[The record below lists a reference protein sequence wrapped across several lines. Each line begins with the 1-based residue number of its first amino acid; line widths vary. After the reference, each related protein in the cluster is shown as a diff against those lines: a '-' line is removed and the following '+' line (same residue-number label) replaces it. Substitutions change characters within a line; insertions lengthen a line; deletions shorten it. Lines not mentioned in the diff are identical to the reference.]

1 MDKNE
6 LIVRLLQSES
16 RELKARKEREL
27 QATIIEQERTAQTEL
42 RIQLAQL
49 EKQEKEEDNKN
60 KCVG

>member
-27 QATIIEQERTAQTEL
+27 QSTIIEQERTAQTEL

-49 EKQEKEEDNKN
+49 EKQDKEEDKQ
-60 KCVG
+60 

>member
-27 QATIIEQERTAQTEL
+27 QSTIIEQERTAQVEL
-42 RIQLAQL
+42 RIQLAQK
-49 EKQEKEEDNKN
+49 EKQEKEEDKQ
-60 KCVG
+60 

>member
-27 QATIIEQERTAQTEL
+27 QSTIIEQERTAQTEL

-49 EKQEKEEDNKN
+49 ERQDKEEDKQ
-60 KCVG
+60 

>member
-16 RELKARKEREL
+16 RELKARKERAL
-27 QATIIEQERTAQTEL
+27 QATIIEQETTAQLEL

-49 EKQEKEEDNKN
+49 EKQEKEEDNK
-60 KCVG
+60 

>member
-16 RELKARKEREL
+16 RELKARKERAL
-27 QATIIEQERTAQTEL
+27 QSMIIEQETTAQLEL

-49 EKQEKEEDNKN
+49 EKQEKEEDNK
-60 KCVG
+60 

>member
-27 QATIIEQERTAQTEL
+27 QSTIIEQERTAQVEL

-49 EKQEKEEDNKN
+49 EKQEKEEDNK
-60 KCVG
+60 

>member
-27 QATIIEQERTAQTEL
+27 QSTIIEQERTAQVEL
-42 RIQLAQL
+42 RIQLAQI
-49 EKQEKEEDNKN
+49 EKQEKEEDNK
-60 KCVG
+60 

>member
-27 QATIIEQERTAQTEL
+27 QSTIIEQERTAQVEL

-49 EKQEKEEDNKN
+49 EKQEKDEDNK
-60 KCVG
+60 

>member
-27 QATIIEQERTAQTEL
+27 QSTIIEQERTAQVEL

-49 EKQEKEEDNKN
+49 EKQEKEEDKQ
-60 KCVG
+60 

>member
-1 MDKNE
+1 MGVHMDKNE

-27 QATIIEQERTAQTEL
+27 QATIIEQERTAQVEL

-49 EKQEKEEDNKN
+49 EKQEKEEDKL
-60 KCVG
+60 